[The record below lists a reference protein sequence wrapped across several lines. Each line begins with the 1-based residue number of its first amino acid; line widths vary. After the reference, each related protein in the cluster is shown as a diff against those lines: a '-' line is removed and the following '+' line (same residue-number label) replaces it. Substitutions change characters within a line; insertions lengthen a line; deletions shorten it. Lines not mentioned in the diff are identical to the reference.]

1 MNMSGIIKDALKYPF
16 SDWNKILI
24 LGILCVFSS
33 TAGAKDIVS
42 LLGIT
47 NFTLIWFIFIIGPI
61 IGCLTYGYLFRII
74 KSSVLDVTELPKFN
88 TWHIM
93 FKDGI
98 KIFIVSFVYVIPAF
112 LILVFAIL
120 SFQSTLIKIESNPL
134 SFIQIL
140 FGQTG
145 TLGYI
150 ALLYIII
157 IIPIILMAIA
167 CMADNNSQLGAV
179 FRFRELLNKITAIG
193 WVNIIEWYL
202 LSGIILLLIFSIA
215 LFITDI
221 FSSISHIID
230 LLIELLLIPYLLMY
244 VFRSVA
250 LLYISE

>member
-1 MNMSGIIKDALKYPF
+1 MKIGEIIKDSLKYPF

-42 LLGIT
+42 ELGIT

-74 KSSVLDVTELPKFN
+74 KSSLIDVRELPKFN

-98 KIFIVSFVYVIPAF
+98 KIFIISFVYAIPAF

-120 SFQSTLIKIESNPL
+120 SFPSTLIKIESNPL
-134 SFIQIL
+134 AFIQII

-167 CMADNNSQLGAV
+167 YMADNNSKLGPV

-193 WVNIIEWYL
+193 WANILKWYL
-202 LSGIILLLIFSIA
+202 LSGIMLLFIFSIG
-215 LFITDI
+215 LFVTDI

-230 LLIELLLIPYLLMY
+230 LLIELLLTPYLLMY
-244 VFRSVA
+244 FFRSLA
-250 LLYISE
+250 LLYKSK